1 MQLFKVVVAEETLF
15 TTFIR
20 AETEEQAKALAEEQY
35 QEDPDSFS
43 ILENS
48 HETSIFF
55 IKE

>member
-20 AETEEQAKALAEEQY
+20 AETEEQAKDLAEEQY
-35 QEDPDSFS
+35 QEDPDSFF

>member
-35 QEDPDSFS
+35 PEDPDSFS

>member
-20 AETEEQAKALAEEQY
+20 AETEEQAKVLAEEQY

>member
-15 TTFIR
+15 TTYIR
-20 AETEEQAKALAEEQY
+20 AETEEHAKALAEEQY

-48 HETSIFF
+48 HETSVHF

>member
-15 TTFIR
+15 TTYIR
-20 AETEEQAKALAEEQY
+20 TETEEQAKALAEEQY
-35 QEDPDSFS
+35 QENPDSFS

>member
-1 MQLFKVVVAEETLF
+1 MQLFRVVVAEETLF
-15 TTFIR
+15 TTYIR
-20 AETEEQAKALAEEQY
+20 AETEEQAKTLAEEQY
-35 QEDPDSFS
+35 EENPDSFY

>member
-1 MQLFKVVVAEETLF
+1 MPLYKAVVAEETLF
-15 TTFIR
+15 TTFIH
-20 AETEEQAKALAEEQY
+20 AETEEQAKDLAEEQY

>member
-20 AETEEQAKALAEEQY
+20 AETEEQVKALAEEQY
-35 QEDPDSFS
+35 QENPDSFS

>member
-1 MQLFKVVVAEETLF
+1 MQLFKVIVAEETLF
-15 TTFIR
+15 TTYIR
-20 AETEEQAKALAEEQY
+20 AETEEQAKTLAEEQY
-35 QEDPDSFS
+35 QENPDSFS

>member
-1 MQLFKVVVAEETLF
+1 MKLFKAVVAEETLF
-15 TTFIR
+15 TTYIR

-35 QEDPDSFS
+35 QEYPDSFS

-48 HETSIFF
+48 HETSVHF

>member
-1 MQLFKVVVAEETLF
+1 MKLFKAVVAEETLF

-48 HETSIFF
+48 HETSVHF

>member
-1 MQLFKVVVAEETLF
+1 MKLFKAVVAEETLF
-15 TTFIR
+15 TTYIR

-48 HETSIFF
+48 HETSVHFN
-55 IKE
+55 KE

>member
-1 MQLFKVVVAEETLF
+1 MQLFEAVVAEETLF

-20 AETEEQAKALAEEQY
+20 AETEEQAKSLAEEQY

>member
-1 MQLFKVVVAEETLF
+1 MQLFTVVVAEETLF
-15 TTFIR
+15 TTYIR
-20 AETEEQAKALAEEQY
+20 AETEEQAKTLAEEQY

-48 HETSIFF
+48 HETSIFL

>member
-1 MQLFKVVVAEETLF
+1 MQLFKVVVAGETLF

-20 AETEEQAKALAEEQY
+20 AETEEQAKTLAEEQY

-48 HETSIFF
+48 HETSIFL

>member
-35 QEDPDSFS
+35 QENPDSFS

>member
-15 TTFIR
+15 TTFMR

-35 QEDPDSFS
+35 QENPDSFS

>member
-15 TTFIR
+15 TTYIR
-20 AETEEQAKALAEEQY
+20 TETEEQAKTLAEEQY

-48 HETSIFF
+48 HETSIFL

>member
-1 MQLFKVVVAEETLF
+1 MQLFKATVAEETLF
-15 TTFIR
+15 TTYIR

-48 HETSIFF
+48 HETSVHF

>member
-1 MQLFKVVVAEETLF
+1 MQLFRVVVAEETLF

-20 AETEEQAKALAEEQY
+20 AETEEQAKDLAEEQY
-35 QEDPDSFS
+35 QEDPDSFF

>member
-20 AETEEQAKALAEEQY
+20 AETEEQAKDLAEEQY

-48 HETSIFF
+48 HETSIFL

>member
-1 MQLFKVVVAEETLF
+1 MQLFRVVVAEETLF

>member
-1 MQLFKVVVAEETLF
+1 MQLFTVVVAEETLF
-15 TTFIR
+15 TTYIH
-20 AETEEQAKALAEEQY
+20 AETEEQAKTLAEEQY

-48 HETSIFF
+48 HETSIFL

>member
-1 MQLFKVVVAEETLF
+1 MQLFKAVVAEETLF
-15 TTFIR
+15 TTYIR
-20 AETEEQAKALAEEQY
+20 AKTEEQAKALAEEQY

>member
-20 AETEEQAKALAEEQY
+20 AETEEQAKTLAEEQY
-35 QEDPDSFS
+35 QENPDSFS

>member
-15 TTFIR
+15 TTSIH
-20 AETEEQAKALAEEQY
+20 AETEEQAKTLAEEQY

-48 HETSIFF
+48 HETSIFL